1 VIIPRRATN
10 ADAISRYR
18 ARDVAASWN
27 AAVDVRP

>member
-10 ADAISRYR
+10 ADAISRCH